1 MIKIGSGYYKPSPNK
16 NLNEIKIGSLIF
28 VPVAIEAPENVKS
41 AISSSSEFKNS
52 FAINIKN

>member
-1 MIKIGSGYYKPSPNK
+1 MIKIGSGYYKPVSNK

-28 VPVAIEAPENVKS
+28 LPVAKVAPKNVKS

>member
-1 MIKIGSGYYKPSPNK
+1 MIKIGSGYYKPVSNK

-28 VPVAIEAPENVKS
+28 VPVAKVAPKNAKS